1 MMTQEE
7 LKQMRKEI
15 EIQKREI
22 ELSKQ
27 FLEQKKKLNEIK
39 KRKIERERKEFEELQ
54 KDIEIQ
60 NSIEDLQIKRVQKR
74 KQNVARMKKAL
85 NIDTPQIK
93 RIEAPAPVKEVIVKA
108 VSNSEV
114 VEEKEAVAVTIRGEI
129 ENKKYNKIYYENSEP
144 EIIKKNF
151 IGK

>member
-114 VEEKEAVAVTIRGEI
+114 VEEKEAVAVTIRGES
-129 ENKKYNKIYYENSEP
+129 ENKKYNNIYYENSEP